1 MLGAISCGR
10 RLTCEGL
17 SHNRSWPLSA
27 TSSVR
32 DDEAVRLSHDIE
44 HVSPS
49 WPRSYVASRLALPPT
64 AVVSM
69 HAVRS
74 FAKRSR

>member
-1 MLGAISCGR
+1 MSRAISCGR
-10 RLTCEGL
+10 SLTCEGL

-32 DDEAVRLSHDIE
+32 DDEAVRLSEDIE
-44 HVSPS
+44 HLGLS
-49 WPRSYVASRLALPPT
+49 WPRSYVASRLALPPA

>member
-10 RLTCEGL
+10 SLTCEGL
-17 SHNRSWPLSA
+17 SHNRSWPLLA

-32 DDEAVRLSHDIE
+32 DDEAVRLCEDIE

-49 WPRSYVASRLALPPT
+49 WPPSYVAIRLALPPA

-69 HAVRS
+69 HTVRS